1 MAASRAARTPRVSAM
16 APAALIVLLAAVA
29 ALPAATAEMP
39 RLVHPPK
46 ADGSLTLLAVGDW
59 GRRGAYNQ
67 SQVAT
72 QMGIVGEKMD
82 IDFVVNVG
90 DNFYKNGLT
99 GVDDKA
105 FEESFTH
112 IYTAKSLQKPWYTI
126 LGNHDYR
133 GDALAQLSPVL
144 RKLESR
150 WVCMK
155 NFVVDSEI
163 ADFFFVDTT
172 PFVLKY
178 WTDPKKSKYDWRGV
192 APRETYI
199 ANVVKDLDAALKQS
213 NAPWK
218 IVVGHHAIRSSS
230 QHGDTQELLQLLLP
244 TLKAH
249 GVDLYI
255 NGHDH
260 CLEHISS
267 RDSPIQYLTSG
278 GGSKA
283 WRGVFTPNSDK
294 LEFFY
299 DGQGFMSM
307 RLTKAEAQ
315 VAFYDIAGT
324 VLHTWGLTKGA
335 H

>member
-1 MAASRAARTPRVSAM
+1 MAALKK
-16 APAALIVLLAAVA
+16 AALLAVFLVVA
-29 ALPAATAEMP
+29 MVVPPATAELP
-39 RLVHPPK
+39 RLEHPPTK
-46 ADGSLTLLAVGDW
+46 ADGSVTVLAVGDW
-59 GRRGAYNQ
+59 GRRGQFNQ
-67 SQVAT
+67 SLVAK
-72 QMGIVGEKMD
+72 QMGIIGEKMD

-105 FEESFTH
+105 FEESFTN

-144 RKLESR
+144 RKLDSR
-150 WVCMK
+150 WICMK
-155 NFVVDSEI
+155 SFVVNAEV
-163 ADFFFVDTT
+163 AEFFFVDTT

-178 WTDPKKSKYDWRGV
+178 WNEPKNDTYDWRGV

-199 ANVVKDLDAALKQS
+199 ANVLKDLNAALKQS
-213 NAPWK
+213 KATWK
-218 IVVGHHAIRSSS
+218 IVVGHHAIRSVSD
-230 QHGDTQELLQLLLP
+230 HGDTQELLQQLLP
-244 TLKAH
+244 ILKAN

-267 RDSPIQYLTSG
+267 RGSPLQYLTSG

-283 WRGVFTPNSDK
+283 WRGIFTPNTDK

-299 DGQGFMSM
+299 DGQGFMSL
-307 RLTKAEAQ
+307 RLTNTEAHL
-315 VAFYDIAGT
+315 AFYDVDGN
-324 VLHTWGLTKGA
+324 VLHSWGLSQGA
-335 H
+335 YY

>member
-1 MAASRAARTPRVSAM
+1 MAAPIT
-16 APAALIVLLAAVA
+16 LLVVVVPLVVA
-29 ALPAATAEMP
+29 AAAELP
-39 RLVHPPK
+39 RLEHLPSK
-46 ADGSLTLLAVGDW
+46 EDRSLALLAVGDW
-59 GRRGAYNQ
+59 GRRGQFNQ
-67 SQVAT
+67 SLVAE
-72 QMGIVGEKMD
+72 QMGIIGEKMD
-82 IDFVVNVG
+82 IDFVISVG

-99 GVDDKA
+99 GVDDKT
-105 FEESFTH
+105 FEESFTN

-144 RKLESR
+144 RNLESR
-150 WVCMK
+150 WICMK
-155 NFVVDSEI
+155 SFVVNAEV

-178 WTDPKKSKYDWRGV
+178 WNEPKDSTYDWRGV

-199 ANVVKDLDAALKQS
+199 AKLLKDLTCGLKQS
-213 NAPWK
+213 KATWK
-218 IVVGHHAIRSSS
+218 IVVGHHAIRSVSE
-230 QHGDTQELLQLLLP
+230 HGDTQELVQQLLP
-244 TLKAH
+244 ILKAN

-267 RDSPIQYLTSG
+267 RDSPLQYLTSG

-283 WRGVFTPNSDK
+283 WRGIFTPNTDK

-299 DGQGFMSM
+299 DGQGFMSL
-307 RLTKAEAQ
+307 RLTNTEAH
-315 VAFYDIAGT
+315 VAFYDVAGT
-324 VLHTWGLTKGA
+324 VLHSWGLTKGA
-335 H
+335 YY

>member
-1 MAASRAARTPRVSAM
+1 M
-16 APAALIVLLAAVA
+16 
-29 ALPAATAEMP
+29 AATALVLLLIVVAVAGVVGAELP
-39 RLVHPPK
+39 RVEHPPK
-46 ADGSLTLLAVGDW
+46 EEGSLAVLAVGDW
-59 GRRGAYNQ
+59 GRRGQFNQ
-67 SQVAT
+67 SLVAE
-72 QMGIVGEKMD
+72 QMGIIGEKMD

-90 DNFYKNGLT
+90 DNFYDDGLT

-105 FEESFTH
+105 FEESFTD

-144 RKLESR
+144 RKLDSR
-150 WVCMK
+150 WICMK
-155 NFVVDSEI
+155 SFVVNADV

-172 PFVLKY
+172 PFVLQY
-178 WTDPKKSKYDWRGV
+178 WNNPKNRTYDWRGV

-199 ANVVKDLDAALKQS
+199 ANLLKDVDIALKQS
-213 NAPWK
+213 KATWK
-218 IVVGHHAIRSSS
+218 IVVGHHAIRSVSE
-230 QHGDTQELLQLLLP
+230 HGDTEELLQQLLP
-244 TLKAH
+244 VLKDN

-267 RDSPIQYLTSG
+267 RDSPLQYLTSG

-283 WRGVFTPNSDK
+283 WRGIFKPNSDK

-299 DGQGFMSM
+299 DGQGFMSL
-307 RLTKAEAQ
+307 RLTKAEARL
-315 VAFYDIAGT
+315 AFYDVAGT
-324 VLHTWGLTKGA
+324 ELYSWGLAKPV
-335 H
+335 HY

>member
-1 MAASRAARTPRVSAM
+1 MAAPIM
-16 APAALIVLLAAVA
+16 LLLVVVPLVVA
-29 ALPAATAEMP
+29 AAAELP
-39 RLVHPPK
+39 RLEHPPTK
-46 ADGSLTLLAVGDW
+46 EDRSLALLAVGDW
-59 GRRGAYNQ
+59 GRRGQFNQ
-67 SQVAT
+67 SLVAE
-72 QMGIVGEKMD
+72 QMGIIGEKMD

-99 GVDDKA
+99 GVDDKT
-105 FEESFTH
+105 FEESFTN

-144 RKLESR
+144 RNLDSR
-150 WVCMK
+150 WICMK
-155 NFVVDSEI
+155 SFVVNAEV

-178 WTDPKKSKYDWRGV
+178 WNEPKDSTYDWRGV

-199 ANVVKDLDAALKQS
+199 ANLLKDLTCGLKQS
-213 NAPWK
+213 KATWK
-218 IVVGHHAIRSSS
+218 IVVGHHAIRSVSE
-230 QHGDTQELLQLLLP
+230 HGDTQELVQQLLP
-244 TLKAH
+244 ILKAN

-267 RDSPIQYLTSG
+267 RDSPLQYLTSG

-283 WRGVFTPNSDK
+283 WRGIFTPNTDK

-299 DGQGFMSM
+299 DGQGFMSL
-307 RLTKAEAQ
+307 RLTNTEAR
-315 VAFYDIAGT
+315 VAFYDVAGT
-324 VLHTWGLTKGA
+324 VLHSWGLTKGA
-335 H
+335 YY